1 MSWQLHLL
9 VVGTTTTVPWQ
20 RKSSF
25 ISLSTQRVDDRSNP
39 LFSQRHP
46 IRDFQTY
53 FANNFNE
60 FQYVNSHNLPQNKR
74 KQKQLSD
81 FGQSHVSNG
90 YSKVRPRH
98 MIVRMSF
105 CWLLMW
111 CCLLSHSAGHYYLI
125 YNQTSTTIWNVF

>member
-1 MSWQLHLL
+1 M
-9 VVGTTTTVPWQ
+9 VGTTTTVPWQ

-46 IRDFQTY
+46 IRDIQTN
-53 FANNFNE
+53 FANDSNE

-81 FGQSHVSNG
+81 FGQSHVFKRLFQGETPSYDSENELLLAAD
-90 YSKVRPRH
+90 VVLFV
-98 MIVRMSF
+98 ITF
-105 CWLLMW
+105 CWS
-111 CCLLSHSAGHYYLI
+111 LLSHL
-125 YNQTSTTIWNVF
+125 